1 MLGRTKPVPLETTRV
16 IGYPSAKHSMSGPM
30 GVIAQSLE
38 NRVAGREEF
47 PELMTLLDRITAAC
61 DPIDVILYGSRA
73 RGEATQQSD
82 WDLKVI
88 VSDDAPETL
97 LSPLFGW
104 RLQEGSGIHADVS
117 FTRLSDFQADLD
129 VANSAASH
137 IVNDGIRLVR

>member
-1 MLGRTKPVPLETTRV
+1 MKIELAVVAALALLSAAPAALADGKQDFTLVNSTGYVIDKVFVAPSKSDDWEEDVLGRD
-16 IGYPSAKHSMSGPM
+16 
-30 GVIAQSLE
+30 
-38 NRVAGREEF
+38 
-47 PELMTLLDRITAAC
+47 TLDNGESVHITFH
-61 DPIDVILYGSRA
+61 RA
-73 RGEATQQSD
+73 EKSCD